1 VLGDVRIV
9 IPLRSFDDPKTRLR
23 EVLSGAERRE
33 LCRSL
38 ADGLLTAVS
47 GSDVVVVTDDAEVDR
62 WARSRGA
69 GVVAPGSP
77 GLNVA
82 VTAARNDARH
92 DGIADV
98 AILPA
103 DLARPATAASV
114 VAATL
119 ADATLDALLVP
130 DRHHDGTNL
139 LLVPTAGE
147 FTFAYGPGSCD
158 RHRSEATRVG
168 LRLQVLD
175 HEDLGWDIDDPAD
188 LEWFLRQ

>member
-1 VLGDVRIV
+1 MLGAVRIV

-23 EVLSGAERRE
+23 EVLSSAERRE
-33 LCRSL
+33 LCRTL
-38 ADGLLTAVS
+38 ADGVLAAVS
-47 GSDVVVVTDDAEVDR
+47 GGDVVVVTDDAEVDR

-69 GVVAPGSP
+69 AVVAPGSP

-82 VTAARNDARH
+82 VTAARHDARTEGVGH
-92 DGIADV
+92 V
-98 AILPA
+98 VILPA
-103 DLARPATAASV
+103 DLARPAAAASL
-114 VAATL
+114 VAAAL

-158 RHRSEATRVG
+158 LHRAEATRVG